1 MARKI
6 GSDRLLFTITV
17 ALMMFGLVMIY
28 SASAVLAMEKY
39 GNPFYYAIRQ
49 GLWCLI
55 SLAAM
60 MVMMNINYR
69 TWNDRTLMIVMLVL
83 ALGLLIGVLFMAP
96 VANVRRWFRFG
107 PASLQPAE
115 LAKFP
120 LLVFLAY
127 HLSRRQGQIETIWP
141 GILPPLLVCG
151 QFAMLVVL
159 EPDLGTAIMYI
170 GVTVSLLFLAGMPWK
185 YFAGFAAAA
194 LPVFYLLIMNVDYRR
209 ERLLVFLNPEASAQ
223 EGGFQILQSLIA
235 LGTGGVQGVGLANG
249 IQKLFYLPEP
259 HTDFIYAIVGEELGL
274 IGCIVVVAAFVFFLW
289 RGLRIS
295 WKAPEPFGQFLAA
308 GITILIVLQAFINI
322 SVVIGLMPTKG
333 IPLPFIS
340 SGGSSL
346 LVSMI
351 GVGVLLNVSQHVRE

>member
-1 MARKI
+1 MAKKL

-49 GLWCLI
+49 AIWCVI
-55 SLAAM
+55 SLGAM
-60 MVMMNINYR
+60 LVVMNIHYR
-69 TWNDRTLMIVMLVL
+69 TWNQRALVYTMLAV
-83 ALGLLIGVLFMAP
+83 AAILLVGVLFMSP

-115 LAKFP
+115 IAKFP
-120 LLVFLAY
+120 LIVFLAY
-127 HLSRRQGQIETIWP
+127 HLSRRQGQIESLWP
-141 GILPPLLVCG
+141 GILPPLLVCA
-151 QFAMLVVL
+151 QFALLVVM
-159 EPDLGTAIMYI
+159 EPDLGTAVMYI
-170 GVTVSLLFLAGMPWK
+170 GVSAALLFLAGMPWR
-185 YFAGFAAAA
+185 YFAGSALLA
-194 LPVFYLLIMNVDYRR
+194 LPAFYFLIMNVHYRR
-209 ERLLVFLNPEASAQ
+209 ERLLVFLNPEASSQ

-235 LGTGGVQGVGLANG
+235 LGTGGVQGVGLANS

-274 IGCIVVVAAFVFFLW
+274 IGCIAVALAFVFFLW
-289 RGLRIS
+289 RGLRIA
-295 WKAPEPFGQFLAA
+295 WKAPDPFAQFLAA

-351 GVGVLLNVSQHVRE
+351 GVGALLNISQNV